1 MFWEVLNKSCA
12 CCLCWSR
19 SLSVASSRRRL
30 VSRLASCR
38 GVSVRRGLFRRVTN
52 MHDYEIRHHK
62 SICRCRFHRC
72 LTHPTFLSSSP
83 NTSKFGI
90 HQFNSPHC
98 ILVLI
103 TNFNLSGSHDWLH
116 AEVGSGLQTAISAP
130 FPSVPY
136 SGFWTRTN
144 DKVLLCFSK

>member
-1 MFWEVLNKSCA
+1 MGKQNHIDFVADRLCLRMNTFVSRAPPMFWEVLNKSCA

-103 TNFNLSGSHDWLH
+103 TNFNLSGSHDWL
-116 AEVGSGLQTAISAP
+116 Q
-130 FPSVPY
+130 
-136 SGFWTRTN
+136 
-144 DKVLLCFSK
+144 D